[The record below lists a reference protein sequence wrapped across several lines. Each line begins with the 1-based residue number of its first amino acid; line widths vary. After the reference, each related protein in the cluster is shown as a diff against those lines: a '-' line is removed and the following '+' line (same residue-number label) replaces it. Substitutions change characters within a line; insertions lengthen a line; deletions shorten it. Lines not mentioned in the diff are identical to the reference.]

1 MLKRRTLHRDM
12 ADVNVYTARR
22 LKSMALSLGG
32 LAQAFADEIGGQGHL
47 TKEDGLVAMQ
57 TAASAVCGDCTRC
70 NLYYGSRRDDSYYLY
85 YLLRTFEQKGKID
98 LEDMPRLF
106 HEICSQRE
114 AYLRELNR
122 SLGRATMN
130 LGWKNRFL
138 ESRDTVMVQFRE
150 LAVMLEEF
158 ASQMGQAA
166 DITEEKEEA
175 VRRIFRLHQIAVD
188 NMLLLEHENRYREA
202 YVTLH
207 ALGGRCMTAK
217 EAAALFGQAAGG
229 KGWYAPPD
237 TRALITRQP
246 GVVRFLEPGEYRMM
260 YGVARMSKNGSGIS
274 GDNYTYSGSLPGQV
288 IMSLS
293 DGMGSGETAAQESR
307 KVIELLQQLLET
319 GFSARSALK
328 MVNTILLLTGVEQHP
343 ATLDLCCVDLCSG
356 VLEAMKMGAV
366 ATFVL
371 SDGQAEILDAGN
383 LPAGVIS
390 QAEPVL
396 LSRKLWDDDRVIMM
410 TDGVLEACPG
420 LEKER
425 SLKEYLES
433 MPMKTPQDMA
443 ERILRFACQNGGMN
457 DDMTVLV
464 AGIWKR

>member
-1 MLKRRTLHRDM
+1 MWKRKRRRDM
-12 ADVNVYTARR
+12 ADVNIYTAER
-22 LKSMALSLGG
+22 LSEMARSLGVLARACNDRMEEERG
-32 LAQAFADEIGGQGHL
+32 L
-47 TKEDGLVAMQ
+47 TREDALAAMQ
-57 TAASAVCGDCTRC
+57 TAAAVVCGQCSRC
-70 NLYYGSRRDDSYYLY
+70 NLYSDADKDGSYYLY
-85 YLLRTFEQKGKID
+85 YLLRSFEQKGRVEY
-98 LEDMPRLF
+98 EDMPRLF
-106 HEICSQRE
+106 LETCRNKE
-114 AYLRELNR
+114 AYLTQLNR
-122 SLGRATMN
+122 NLGRATMN
-130 LGWKNRFL
+130 LEWKNRFL

-328 MVNTILLLTGVEQHP
+328 MVNTILL
-343 ATLDLCCVDLCSG
+343 
-356 VLEAMKMGAV
+356 
-366 ATFVL
+366 
-371 SDGQAEILDAGN
+371 
-383 LPAGVIS
+383 
-390 QAEPVL
+390 
-396 LSRKLWDDDRVIMM
+396 
-410 TDGVLEACPG
+410 
-420 LEKER
+420 
-425 SLKEYLES
+425 
-433 MPMKTPQDMA
+433 
-443 ERILRFACQNGGMN
+443 
-457 DDMTVLV
+457 
-464 AGIWKR
+464 